1 VHATFQLGTVGRS
14 TGEATTW
21 QRMNKTMAPMQMQS
35 RSYVHRLA
43 PKNIMLDDLPIVK
56 RGGGGLFDGPRTPK
70 GERDGSD
77 GDGGKHSDRGSDD
90 EDSFRS
96 PPTPL
101 ISTTTRWLTQPPSTV
116 VVMQTSMVGVC
127 VCGER
132 MGCN

>member
-1 VHATFQLGTVGRS
+1 MHATFQPGTVGRS

-43 PKNIMLDDLPIVK
+43 PKNIMVDDLPILK
-56 RGGGGLFDGPRTPK
+56 RNGGGIFDGSKTPK
-70 GERDGSD
+70 GERDG
-77 GDGGKHSDRGSDD
+77 KHDNRGSGSDD
-90 EDSFRS
+90 DDDSFHS

-127 VCGER
+127 ICGER
-132 MGCN
+132 MGYN